1 MKTIY
6 KYVRTHTEFGKL
18 FNFPHLSWE
27 VCQHA
32 CYVHVCISKHMV
44 NKGGQCAN
52 HIWSTRV
59 DSVQTIYVLVVST
72 WLIINKG
79 GQWVRWVLLMEDSV
93 GARLSEYA

>member
-6 KYVRTHTEFGKL
+6 KYVCIHTEFGKL
-18 FNFPHLSWE
+18 FNFSHLSWE
-27 VCQHA
+27 VHQHA

-52 HIWSTRV
+52 HICTSSKHMVNNQQGWMV
-59 DSVQTIYVLVVST
+59 G
-72 WLIINKG
+72 WM
-79 GQWVRWVLLMEDSV
+79 LLMEDNV